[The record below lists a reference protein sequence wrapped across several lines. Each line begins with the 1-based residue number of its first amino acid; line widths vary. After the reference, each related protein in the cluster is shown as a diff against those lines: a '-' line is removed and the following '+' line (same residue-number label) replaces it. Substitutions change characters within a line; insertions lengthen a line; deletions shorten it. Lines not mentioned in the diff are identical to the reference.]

1 MSKYTE
7 IEVLGKAAR
16 EFWEVSFNAANR
28 DDHLS
33 VKARETATRCAHEA
47 GILLL
52 SVSEDREVTTECATC
67 GKSLAID
74 PITTAPYCSRPCVDK
89 ALDASVSR

>member
-1 MSKYTE
+1 MMSKYTE

-16 EFWEVSFNAANR
+16 EFWGVARNAAGL

-33 VKARETATRCAHEA
+33 AKAQETATRCVDEA

-52 SVSEDREVTTECATC
+52 SVSEDREAREMAGRKTRDEFHA
-67 GKSLAID
+67 GISE
-74 PITTAPYCSRPCVDK
+74 
-89 ALDASVSR
+89 ALGLTDDAEDSE

>member
-16 EFWEVSFNAANR
+16 EFSEVARNAADL
-28 DDHLS
+28 DDEFS
-33 VKARETATRCAHEA
+33 VEALETATMCVHEA

-52 SVSEDREVTTECATC
+52 SLSEDREAS
-67 GKSLAID
+67 GGAIL
-74 PITTAPYCSRPCVDK
+74 TKRRGRAQS
-89 ALDASVSR
+89 

>member
-16 EFWEVSFNAANR
+16 EFLEVARNAVNL
-28 DDHLS
+28 DDPLS
-33 VKARETATRCAHEA
+33 AKAQETATRCVDEA

-52 SVSEDREVTTECATC
+52 SVSEDREAR
-67 GKSLAID
+67 GGAILKTRRILGLTD
-74 PITTAPYCSRPCVDK
+74 
-89 ALDASVSR
+89 DAEDSELTDDAEDSE

>member
-16 EFWEVSFNAANR
+16 EFLEVARNAVNL
-28 DDHLS
+28 DDPLS
-33 VKARETATRCAHEA
+33 AKAQETATRCVDEA

-52 SVSEDREVTTECATC
+52 SVSEDREAREMAGRKTRDDFLHEFRA
-67 GKSLAID
+67 KID
-74 PITTAPYCSRPCVDK
+74 E
-89 ALDASVSR
+89 ALGLTDDAEGSG

>member
-1 MSKYTE
+1 MMSKYTE

-16 EFWEVSFNAANR
+16 EFCEVARNAASR

-33 VKARETATRCAHEA
+33 VEALETATRCVQEA

-52 SVSEDREVTTECATC
+52 YVSEDREKRRILGLE
-67 GKSLAID
+67 D
-74 PITTAPYCSRPCVDK
+74 
-89 ALDASVSR
+89 DAEGPE

>member
-16 EFWEVSFNAANR
+16 EFGEVACNAAGL
-28 DDHLS
+28 DDPLGA
-33 VKARETATRCAHEA
+33 KALETATRCVDEA

-52 SVSEDREVTTECATC
+52 SVSEDREAREMAGRKTRDDFLHEFRA
-67 GKSLAID
+67 KID
-74 PITTAPYCSRPCVDK
+74 E
-89 ALDASVSR
+89 ALGLTDDAEDSE

>member
-16 EFWEVSFNAANR
+16 EFLEVARNAVNL
-28 DDHLS
+28 DDPTLIA
-33 VKARETATRCAHEA
+33 KAQETATRCVDEA

-52 SVSEDREVTTECATC
+52 SVSEDREAR
-67 GKSLAID
+67 GGAILTKRRILGPTD
-74 PITTAPYCSRPCVDK
+74 
-89 ALDASVSR
+89 DAEGSE